1 MGWHIHGREDVTLLN
16 ILKIASRVVLIF
28 CLASFVAASADENVK
43 SETDLSKIVESEIV
57 DLDMLDIF
65 DNLEKIEQA
74 EHSIEEYS
82 EIAVEIPETKY
93 VPYKPLEFTGADH
106 ELVEKWRKT
115 YSTEYSQ
122 KWISTVLANGE
133 HYRLYVRQKLAER
146 NMPAILEYLPVVES
160 GYTTN
165 ARSKSGAL
173 GMWQFM
179 ENSIKP
185 FLSKNDFLDERL
197 DPWKATEAALS
208 KLQDNYNT
216 FGDWILAITAYNC
229 GAGAMKRALNKAK
242 EKNFWYLAEHNL
254 LSTETKNYI
263 PKLFALADLIEN
275 SEYYGVSFTKID
287 SETEKDLS
295 EIVNSFDYV
304 TVRNSYSLRR
314 LANEIRMDEST
325 LLSLNPALTRGITP
339 PSFEYDIRLPSGMEQ
354 SAIDALAGMEPW
366 GFTIPYEIKKGDT
379 LWDLA
384 RKNGTTV
391 AALCDA
397 NGISEKAILKI
408 GKIIYLPQK

>member
-1 MGWHIHGREDVTLLN
+1 M
-16 ILKIASRVVLIF
+16 SRNFKFIVITLIF
-28 CLASFVAASADENVK
+28 SSFALTTNTNIFA
-43 SETDLSKIVESEIV
+43 ETTEYEAEYFEQELVDLESIQIFSDYEEFMKEEIV
-57 DLDMLDIF
+57 PEIEANSVTYRDIYHDGVGHDL
-65 DNLEKIEQA
+65 
-74 EHSIEEYS
+74 
-82 EIAVEIPETKY
+82 T
-93 VPYKPLEFTGADH
+93 
-106 ELVEKWRKT
+106 EKWRKF
-115 YSTEYSQ
+115 YSSEYHQ
-122 KWISTVLANGE
+122 KWLSAVLTNGE
-133 HYRLYVRQKLAER
+133 RFRLYVRQKIAER
-146 NMPAILEYLPVVES
+146 NMPAILEYIPVVES
-160 GYTTN
+160 GYTIN

-229 GAGAMKRALNKAK
+229 GAGAMKRALNRAK

-325 LLSLNPALTRGITP
+325 LLSLNPALTLGITP

-354 SAIDALAGMEPW
+354 SAIDALAVMEPW

-397 NGISEKAILKI
+397 NGISEKAVLRI